1 MSRNSPRIEAA
12 LGLLTEARLL
22 ADVGCDHGYF
32 PIAAVKAGKARA
44 AIASD
49 NKPSPLETARIHV
62 GENGLSD
69 RISCVLSDGLSHLFS
84 EVDAVSL
91 MGMGGQL
98 IASILDR
105 ADLSA
110 VKQLI
115 LGPNK
120 DPSAVRLWLQTHGWK
135 ISAER
140 FVRDHGH
147 DYALIACLK
156 GEMTLSA
163 NEREYGPFI
172 LKEKNPAFVAF
183 LERKATLLEDAL
195 GSAEDPEKIRSLK
208 ERIQALRE
216 MIR

>member
-12 LGLLTEARLL
+12 VELLTEARLL

-32 PIAAVKAGKARA
+32 PIAAVKAGKAHG

-49 NKPSPLETARIHV
+49 NKSSPLETARIHV
-62 GENGLSD
+62 AESGLSD
-69 RISCVLSDGLSHLFS
+69 RIACVLSDGLSHLS
-84 EVDAVSL
+84 PEVDAVSL
-91 MGMGGQL
+91 MGMGGLL
-98 IASILDR
+98 IATILDR
-105 ADLSA
+105 ADLSS

-147 DYALIACLK
+147 DYALIACVP
-156 GEMTLSA
+156 GDMSLSA

-172 LKEKNPAFVAF
+172 LKEKNPAFLSF
-183 LERKATLLEDAL
+183 LERKAARLEDAL
-195 GSAEDPEKIRSLK
+195 GTAQDPEKILSLNVL
-208 ERIQALRE
+208 INALR
-216 MIR
+216 